1 MSSPEKAYFVSDTH
15 FGAPPDSKG
24 READFVRWLDKV
36 KADGNKLFLLG
47 DIFDF
52 WFSYKHVVPR
62 GFVRVLGKLAELA
75 DSGVEIHFF
84 TGNHDMWVFDYLEKE
99 IGIQAHTAPVEM
111 EIGGKVFLMG
121 HGDGLT
127 KMNKSY
133 NALKKVFASRLCQRA
148 FAALH
153 PWVGFGI
160 AKKWSR
166 SSRKNGKKKV
176 KKQYRPSE
184 VPVFCK
190 AKLQEKHYDYF
201 VFGHRHRVENE
212 VVGDGSQYFVI
223 GNWIEKRNYAVFSD
237 GLFEVRDFAK
247 E

>member
-1 MSSPEKAYFVSDTH
+1 MSSPVKAYFVSDTH

-99 IGIQAHTAPVEM
+99 IGMQVHTAPVEM

-153 PWVGFGI
+153 PWIGFSI
-160 AKKWSR
+160 AQKWSR
-166 SSRKNGKKKV
+166 SSRKNGKKRV
-176 KKQYRPSE
+176 KKQCRPSE

-190 AKLQEKHYDYF
+190 AKLQEKHYDFF

-223 GNWIEKRNYAVFSD
+223 GNWIDNRNYAVFGD